1 LYQGIQAYST
11 SLAFPFAVQDAF
23 FENNVGGIAMTGV
36 YGASVTRCQFEV
48 PGDVELPNPDAS
60 AFGIYLFGCAGFE
73 IEENNLVRSPNGAQL
88 TSGIAVRESIGS
100 NRIYKNTMDGFTVG
114 TNVMGKNTGVDF
126 SEGLQVLCNNFG
138 QESMLNT
145 FDIAL
150 TDFEMDY
157 TDNEPTM
164 AATQG
169 VMPEDD
175 QDFTAP
181 AGNLFSYNP
190 ASTAFD
196 YYAEPDANSVIY
208 FHHSQDGVYSVIPN
222 SIEGDLLL
230 NPPATTVFYSPLNS
244 CPSQIN
250 YVIDKPSLVSKIL
263 LLDGL
268 LEDEWSVYEE
278 RIDMGS
284 TTNLVAFINN
294 PGHSSIE
301 VRNELMLYPKDISD
315 DAWKAA
321 VYRIPAMNPW
331 HLAQALIAGSPL
343 RPEVIH
349 MMEEAGIEQY
359 YIDLVKNNQPGGVT
373 HKMILESE
381 ITHFQGERQHSFNH
395 MLRAHLTHD
404 SIVSWT
410 EVQPLFDA
418 MDKGL
423 INYLKA
429 DVLAYWGD
437 FASSENVLGTC
448 QLNGESDLWCELIS
462 GIHSLSR
469 DSLDYD
475 NLPNELVQLAYH
487 LALHP
492 EIRGSA
498 ASIALLAFSDSL
510 DFDAEISYP
519 QSTKGLRTVK
529 GPQVPDSG
537 IQLFPNPARSEVH
550 AVFSNNSYQ
559 GITSMELV
567 NLEGRIV
574 HRITGPFDALVT
586 LDVHGVAPGQ
596 YVLQALS
603 DQTIRFMV
611 PLTVMR

>member
-1 LYQGIQAYST
+1 MYQGIQAYST

-36 YGASVTRCQFEV
+36 YGASVTRCEFEV

-138 QESMLNT
+138 QESMMNT

-169 VMPEDD
+169 MMPESQLDV
-175 QDFTAP
+175 ASP

-208 FHHSQDGVYSVIPN
+208 FSHSPSSTFNVIPLTVDGELSVIVP
-222 SIEGDLLL
+222 STQIDYS
-230 NPPATTVFYSPLNS
+230 ATNS
-244 CPSQIN
+244 CPSDVN
-250 YVIDKPSLVSKIL
+250 YQVDVPSLISKMA

-278 RIDMGS
+278 RVDMGS

-331 HLAQALIAGSPL
+331 HLAQALIAGSPV

-349 MMEEAGIEQY
+349 MMKEAKIDQY

-373 HKMILESE
+373 QKMILESE
-381 ITHFQGERQHSFNH
+381 IIHFNGKRQSAFADMARAYLAGDSALNVNDVLTHLTKSDLF
-395 MLRAHLTHD
+395 LRASLQAD
-404 SIVSWT
+404 ILMANQSF
-410 EVQPLFDA
+410 EDA
-418 MDKGL
+418 D
-423 INYLKA
+423 
-429 DVLAYWGD
+429 DVLALCALEDKIQDWC
-437 FASSENVLGTC
+437 SLQQELNNVL
-448 QLNGESDLWCELIS
+448 
-462 GIHSLSR
+462 R
-469 DSLDYD
+469 DSISWDS
-475 NLPNELVQLAYH
+475 LPQQLIDQSLY
-487 LALHP
+487 LSLNP
-492 EIRGSA
+492 QKLGSA
-498 ASIALLAFSDSL
+498 QAQSLLIAATDSL
-510 DFDAEISYP
+510 FDQEIAYP
-519 QSTKGLRTVK
+519 QSAKNIGSRLAT
-529 GPQVPDSG
+529 SG
-537 IQLFPNPARSEVH
+537 TMAAMAIYPNPASDAIQIVLDNELSQSVDRIEL
-550 AVFSNNSYQ
+550 
-559 GITSMELV
+559 IDTSGKL
-567 NLEGRIV
+567 
-574 HRITGPFDALVT
+574 ALVVAQSRNT
-586 LDVHGVAPGQ
+586 IWIADVGNLSSGQ
-596 YVLQALS
+596 YVARAFSAGRLVDSIKFQIA
-603 DQTIRFMV
+603 R
-611 PLTVMR
+611 